1 MRSAGF
7 RGPRGNFRRAPA
19 EKFIKE
25 QLVHVA
31 AVCHGISRASGHGHA
46 SLCPHL
52 RTPLLA
58 TVLMADLN
66 VPFQCALPVKLLAK
80 DALGNV

>member
-1 MRSAGF
+1 MKSAGF
-7 RGPRGNFRRAPA
+7 GRLRGNFRRAPA

-25 QLVHVA
+25 QLVHVT

-52 RTPLLA
+52 RAPLLA

-66 VPFQCALPVKLLAK
+66 DPFQCALSGRKTAR
-80 DALGNV
+80 

>member
-1 MRSAGF
+1 MRSAEF

-31 AVCHGISRASGHGHA
+31 AVCRGISRGSGRGHA
-46 SLCPHL
+46 SLRPHL

-66 VPFQCALPVKLLAK
+66 DPFHNASRT
-80 DALGNV
+80 